1 MIKDVEEDLTY
12 FEEQMLLYKDINGDL
27 NAEKQARLKIM

>member
-12 FEEQMLLYKDINGDL
+12 FEEQLLLYKDFNGDL